1 LTQSINLPIVFFFFP
16 FVKKFNPKISKMISD
31 ANQDEKEANI
41 QEQED
46 QTHGE
51 DQNHGEAQVENHSNQ
66 RITRSMARSLGR
78 DCQMKS
84 LFVISLVLNC
94 K

>member
-1 LTQSINLPIVFFFFP
+1 MPMSFQNSWTNSLQPGEY
-16 FVKKFNPKISKMISD
+16 D
-31 ANQDEKEANI
+31 ANQDEKETNI

-51 DQNHGEAQVENHSNQ
+51 AQAQAHSNQ
-66 RITRSMARSLGR
+66 RITMSMARSLGR